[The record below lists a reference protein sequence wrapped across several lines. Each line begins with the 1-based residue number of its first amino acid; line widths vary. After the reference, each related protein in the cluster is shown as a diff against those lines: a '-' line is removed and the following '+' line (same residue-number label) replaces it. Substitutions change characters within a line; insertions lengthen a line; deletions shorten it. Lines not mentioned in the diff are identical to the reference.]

1 MVNVLEAL
9 YGATAASAVIAIYLW
24 IRTYKTSEPD
34 RWRRRA
40 RIWTGLTVVSAV
52 AAVFL
57 YFYIAPT
64 P

>member
-24 IRTYKTSEPD
+24 IRTHKTSEPH

-52 AAVFL
+52 AAAVLYL
-57 YFYIAPT
+57 YFMPIP
-64 P
+64 